1 MPYLLQDLLG
11 LLAATWLAPALFILP
26 GFGLARLA
34 GRIGLDCEGGWRRA
48 GWAMLLA
55 FAIFPVLDSLL
66 IRWVGM
72 GTAVALHAGLLFYG
86 APLLRGL
93 DWRKTGAFLGL
104 ATIWWLI
111 CAWAFVDIDWRGGL
125 HQSLIVYD
133 LVKHAAVTEQIAR
146 VGLPLRDPFFAR
158 DGVAGY
164 YHHFYEWPAAV
175 RWTSAFQISARMAF
189 AACAFWTGIAIPALI
204 WRIAAD
210 AGLIAVARE
219 RRALLIAT
227 LLCFAT
233 GLDILPV
240 MLRWR
245 STGWADPQIDMWNS
259 EVAWMLR
266 SSLWVPHHLS
276 AVIAGWAGMLIACR
290 AAARSSGGWL
300 LVALGGI
307 AFASMFGLSAWVALT
322 FAPLLVGWGLVR
334 LAKRDARL
342 LFAGALATLL
352 SLTQLLDL
360 VHGRSGEF
368 PVGLDVRTFMGLLPD
383 GTPLAHVSNLI
394 LLPVNYALEFGLFA
408 LGAGL
413 ALCLGRK
420 RPDRASGVP
429 ALLLASAII
438 SILIA
443 SFLQSTLIN
452 NDLGWRS
459 ILLAQVAAL
468 VATLH
473 VAQHGV
479 VKRRH
484 WQAAAV
490 LFAIGLAGTAYDIVG
505 LRLIRQPYV
514 HARPVPHNRA
524 PDIDMALRS
533 AYGWADVN
541 LPEGALLQHAVGTD
555 RRAFDFGLYGRHW
568 PAVADREATL
578 FGAGKQEVENRIA
591 LLKPVFT
598 RPLAPDRL
606 IARAR
611 AARVDYLLFTRNDL
625 IWSSLALPCLYRS
638 PLICIARVEE
648 R

>member
-34 GRIGLDCEGGWRRA
+34 ARMGLDCDDGWRRA

-66 IRWVGM
+66 IRWIGM
-72 GTAVALHAGLLFYG
+72 GAAVALHIGLLLYG

-93 DWRKTGAFLGL
+93 AWRRTGAFLSL
-104 ATIWWLI
+104 TAVWWLI

-125 HQSLIVYD
+125 HQSLVVYD

-164 YHHFYEWPAAV
+164 YHYFYEWPAAV
-175 RWTSAFQISARMAF
+175 RWTSAFHISARMAF

-204 WRIAAD
+204 WRIAAE
-210 AGLIAVARE
+210 AGLIRAGQD
-219 RRALLIAT
+219 RRALLIAA

-240 MLRWR
+240 ALRW
-245 STGWADPQIDMWNS
+245 SVTGWGDPHIDMWNS

-266 SSLWVPHHLS
+266 SSLWVPHHLA
-276 AVIAGWAGMLIACR
+276 AVIAGWARILIASR
-290 AAARSSGGWL
+290 AVGSSTGWGNAGL
-300 LVALGGI
+300 AGI
-307 AFASMFGLSAWVALT
+307 AFASMFGLSTWVALT
-322 FAPLLVGWGLVR
+322 FAPLLVIWGGFR
-334 LAKRDARL
+334 FAKRDARL
-342 LFAGALATLL
+342 LAAGALAAIL
-352 SLTQLLDL
+352 SLPQLLDL
-360 VHGRSGEF
+360 AQGRSGEF
-368 PVGLDVRTFMGLLPD
+368 PIGLGVRSFMSLLPA
-383 GTPLAHVSNLI
+383 GTMLSHGSNLL

-408 LGAGL
+408 LSAGL
-413 ALCLGRK
+413 ALCLARQ
-420 RPDRASGVP
+420 RPDRARRVP
-429 ALLLASAII
+429 TLLLASAIT

-443 SFLQSTLIN
+443 SFLKSTLIN

-473 VAQHGV
+473 VAQHDE

-484 WQAAAV
+484 WQAAAL
-490 LFAIGLAGTAYDIVG
+490 LFALGLAGTAYDIVG
-505 LRLIRQPYV
+505 LRLIRQPHV
-514 HARPVPHNRA
+514 HARPVPQNRS
-524 PDIDMALRS
+524 PDIDLALRR
-533 AYGWADVN
+533 AHGWADIH
-541 LPEGALLQHAVGTD
+541 LPAGAVLQHAVGID
-555 RRAFDFGLYGRHW
+555 RRAFAFGLYGRHW

-578 FGAGKQEVENRIA
+578 FGAGRDAVDHRIA
-591 LLKPVFT
+591 QLKPIFI
-598 RPLAPDRL
+598 RPLAPDQM

-611 AARVDYLLFTRNDL
+611 AARVDYLLFTRNDPV
-625 IWSSLALPCLYRS
+625 WPALALPCLYRS